1 MAKSARILDLI
12 YALRETDRS
21 EGFFRP
27 VVAGRNLTWHF
38 EISEFDKLGL
48 LVNHI
53 EIKAHQASPLS
64 LERQF
69 ELLKSKIT
77 YLEEFT
83 LIEYDRTNTELLLR
97 SRFPQRRGNTV
108 SYYEIV
114 LKGGNQLSFGR
125 YEFDQA
131 IGRRRVLPANLARQ
145 TFGRLLVDFESL
157 FSRRR
162 NPHHAPTNS
171 GSDENDEPDR

>member
-12 YALRETDRS
+12 DALRETDRS

-27 VVAGRNLTWHF
+27 IVEAENLTWHF

-53 EIKAHQASPLS
+53 EIKAHRACPLP
-64 LERQF
+64 LEQQF
-69 ELLKSKIT
+69 ELLKNKIT
-77 YLEEFT
+77 YLEEFK
-83 LIEYDRTNTELLLR
+83 LIEYDRANAALLLR
-97 SRFPQRRGNTV
+97 SRVPQRVGNTV
-108 SYYEIV
+108 IYYEIL
-114 LKGGNQLSFGR
+114 LKGGNQLSFGC
-125 YEFDQA
+125 YEFDHA

-157 FSRRR
+157 FSHRR
-162 NPHHAPTNS
+162 NS
-171 GSDENDEPDR
+171 GSN

>member
-21 EGFFRP
+21 EGLFRP
-27 VVAGRNLTWHF
+27 ILEAKSLTWHF

-53 EIKAHQASPLS
+53 DIRAHKASPLP
-64 LERQF
+64 LEKQF
-69 ELLKSKIT
+69 ELLKNKIT

-83 LIEYDRTNTELLLR
+83 LIEYDRTNAALLLR
-97 SRFPQRRGNTV
+97 SRFPQRLGNTV
-108 SYYEIV
+108 SYYEIL

-131 IGRRRVLPANLARQ
+131 TGRRRVPANLARQ
-145 TFGRLLVDFESL
+145 TFERLLVDFESL
-157 FSRRR
+157 FSRGRS
-162 NPHHAPTNS
+162 PHHAPTNS
-171 GSDENDEPDR
+171 GSDERDEPDR

>member
-1 MAKSARILDLI
+1 MAKSSRILDLI

-27 VVAGRNLTWHF
+27 IVEARNLTWHF

-53 EIKAHQASPLS
+53 EIKARNPSPLP
-64 LERQF
+64 LEKQC
-69 ELLKSKIT
+69 ELLKNKIT
-77 YLEEFT
+77 YLEEFK
-83 LIEYDRTNTELLLR
+83 LIEYDRANAALLLR
-97 SRFPQRRGNTV
+97 SRVPQRLGNTV

-145 TFGRLLVDFESL
+145 TFGRLLIDFESL
-157 FSRRR
+157 FSHR
-162 NPHHAPTNS
+162 HAP
-171 GSDENDEPDR
+171 G

>member
-21 EGFFRP
+21 EGLFRP
-27 VVAGRNLTWHF
+27 ILEAKSLTWHF

-53 EIKAHQASPLS
+53 DIRAHKASPLP
-64 LERQF
+64 LEKQF
-69 ELLKSKIT
+69 ELLKNKIT

-83 LIEYDRTNTELLLR
+83 LIEYDRTNAALLLR

-108 SYYEIV
+108 SYNEIV

-145 TFGRLLVDFESL
+145 TFGQLLVDFESL
-157 FSRRR
+157 FSHRRDAA
-162 NPHHAPTNS
+162 APTNS
-171 GSDENDEPDR
+171 GSE

>member
-21 EGFFRP
+21 EGLFRP
-27 VVAGRNLTWHF
+27 ILEAKSLTWYF

-53 EIKAHQASPLS
+53 DIRAHKASPLP
-64 LERQF
+64 LEKQF
-69 ELLKSKIT
+69 ELLKNKIT

-83 LIEYDRTNTELLLR
+83 LIEYDRTNAALLLR
-97 SRFPQRRGNTV
+97 SRVPQRLGNTV

-145 TFGRLLVDFESL
+145 TFGRLLADFESL
-157 FSRRR
+157 FSHRRDAA
-162 NPHHAPTNS
+162 APTNS
-171 GSDENDEPDR
+171 GSE

>member
-27 VVAGRNLTWHF
+27 IVETKNLTWHF
-38 EISEFDKLGL
+38 EICEFDTLGL

-53 EIKAHQASPLS
+53 EIKAHKASPLP
-64 LERQF
+64 LEKQF

-77 YLEEFT
+77 YLEEFA
-83 LIEYDRTNTELLLR
+83 LIEYDRTNAALLLR
-97 SRFPQRRGNTV
+97 SRFPQRLGNTV

-114 LKGGNQLSFGR
+114 LKGGSQLRFGR

-131 IGRRRVLPANLARQ
+131 TGRRRVLPANLSRQ
-145 TFGRLLVDFESL
+145 TFERLLVDFESL
-157 FSRRR
+157 FSHRRDA
-162 NPHHAPTNS
+162 HVPTNS
-171 GSDENDEPDR
+171 GSD

>member
-27 VVAGRNLTWHF
+27 IVEARNLTWHF
-38 EISEFDKLGL
+38 EVSEFDKLGL

-53 EIKAHQASPLS
+53 EIKAHNASPLP
-64 LERQF
+64 LEKQF
-69 ELLKSKIT
+69 ELLKKQIT

-83 LIEYDRTNTELLLR
+83 LIEYDRTHAALLLR
-97 SRFPQRRGNTV
+97 SRFPQRLGNTV
-108 SYYEIV
+108 SYFEIV
-114 LKGGNQLSFGR
+114 LKGGNRLSFGR

-131 IGRRRVLPANLARQ
+131 IGRRRVIPANLSRQ

-157 FSRRR
+157 FSHR
-162 NPHHAPTNS
+162 PTADHAPPNS
-171 GSDENDEPDR
+171 GSD

>member
-1 MAKSARILDLI
+1 MTKSAKILDLI

-27 VVAGRNLTWHF
+27 VVAGSNLTWHF
-38 EISEFDKLGL
+38 EVSEFDKLGL

-53 EIKAHQASPLS
+53 EIKARNASSLPL
-64 LERQF
+64 EKQF
-69 ELLKSKIT
+69 ELLKNKIT

-83 LIEYDRTNTELLLR
+83 LIEYDRTNAALLLR
-97 SRFPQRRGNTV
+97 SRVPQRLGNTV

-114 LKGGNQLSFGR
+114 LKGGNQLRFGR

-131 IGRRRVLPANLARQ
+131 IGRRRVLPANLSRQ
-145 TFGRLLVDFESL
+145 TFERLLVDFESL
-157 FSRRR
+157 FSQRR
-162 NPHHAPTNS
+162 NPHQAPANS
-171 GSDENDEPDR
+171 GSH

>member
-1 MAKSARILDLI
+1 MAKSAILDLI

-21 EGFFRP
+21 AGFFRP
-27 VVAGRNLTWHF
+27 IVETKNLTWHF
-38 EISEFDKLGL
+38 EICEFDTLGL

-53 EIKAHQASPLS
+53 EIKAHKASPLP
-64 LERQF
+64 LEKQF

-83 LIEYDRTNTELLLR
+83 LIEYDRPNAVLLLR
-97 SRFPQRRGNTV
+97 SRVPQRVGNTV
-108 SYYEIV
+108 IYYEIL

-157 FSRRR
+157 FSHRRDA
-162 NPHHAPTNS
+162 HAPTNS
-171 GSDENDEPDR
+171 GSD

>member
-27 VVAGRNLTWHF
+27 IVEAKNLTWHF

-53 EIKAHQASPLS
+53 EIKAHKASS
-64 LERQF
+64 LPPEKQF
-69 ELLKSKIT
+69 ELLTNKIT
-77 YLEEFT
+77 YLEEFA
-83 LIEYDRTNTELLLR
+83 LIEYDRTNAALLLR
-97 SRFPQRRGNTV
+97 SRVPQRLGNSV

-131 IGRRRVLPANLARQ
+131 IGRRRMLPANLAIQ
-145 TFGRLLVDFESL
+145 TFGRLLDDFESL
-157 FSRRR
+157 FSHRR
-162 NPHHAPTNS
+162 NAHAPTNS
-171 GSDENDEPDR
+171 GSD